1 MKVLPAQAGPSPRR
15 GDGLYDPAAEHDG
28 CGVAAVARLD
38 GVPLHDVVTRALT
51 ALDDL
56 EHRGAAGADTS
67 TGDGAGI
74 LIQLPHKFLSARGRE
89 FGLPG
94 DAFPEPGEYA
104 VGMAFLPQEPG
115 RRDELIDL
123 FERTAAE
130 HGQRVLGW
138 RAVPVEHANAGRT
151 ALEAVPEIRQVL
163 IERGPDT
170 PDVDAFERRLF
181 VIRRIVELAS
191 DEELHFASL
200 SARTIV
206 YKGMLTAPQLALFFP
221 ELRDPDL
228 ATALAVVHSR
238 FSTNTFPSWELAHPH
253 RYSAHNGE
261 INTLRGNLA
270 WMRARESTLR
280 STEIGPDLER
290 CLPLIPDGASDSAA
304 FDRALE
310 LLLLAGRSLPHALMM
325 LIPMAHETNAELAE
339 ELHGFYRFHASL
351 MEPWDGPAAI
361 VASDGRLLAATLD
374 RNGLRPGRWLVT
386 DDGWVV
392 LGSEAGVLPVEAERI
407 VRRGRLRPG
416 HLFTVDLETGRVSD
430 DYDSELE
437 VARRHPYGEWFAEG
451 AISLDDLPPKTP
463 AREREPLSKRQLA
476 FGYTQEDLRVLIAPA
491 ANDAMEPVGSMGN
504 DVALAALSEKA
515 PSLFSYFKQRYAQV
529 TNPAIDS
536 VRESIVMSLE
546 SRLGPGHNLLTEG
559 KEQTR
564 RLILEHPVL
573 RNEDLERIAR
583 SSHPVIRPATLDI
596 TWPLADGAEG
606 IGEALRRL
614 CREVDT
620 ALADGA
626 TVLILSDR
634 GLGPERVPIPALL
647 ALGCVHHHLVRA
659 GTRLRASIVVESGEP
674 REVHHLA
681 ALIGFGATAVNP
693 YLMLDSLDDLSG
705 RAELEGDLDA
715 EAARDRLV
723 QAMRKGLLKT
733 ISKIGIATISS
744 YCGAQI
750 FEAVGLDRDLVE
762 RHFTGTPS
770 SVGGVGL
777 EQLAREACDRH
788 ARAYPEQHGRSL
800 PEHVEAAGLA
810 AEHAQLLPQG
820 GIYAWRR
827 DGERHAWDPGTIA
840 ALQQSVRDPERA
852 PELYED
858 FARRANEENG
868 ALGLL
873 RGLFRLRP
881 LGDPIP
887 VAEVEPAAEI
897 AKRFVTGGM
906 SLGALSP
913 EAHETLAVAMNRIG
927 GLSNSGEGGEDERR
941 NEPDPNGDLRRSRI
955 RQVASGRF
963 GVTAHYLAV
972 ADQIQIKISQG
983 SKPGE
988 GGQLPGHKVDRYI
1001 AKLRFST
1008 PGVGLI
1014 SPPPHH
1020 DIYSIE
1026 DLKQLIYDLR
1036 AANPTASVSVKLAA
1050 EAGVGTVAAG
1060 VAKAGADHVVIA
1072 GHDGGTGA
1080 SPLSSIQAAG
1090 VPWELGLAETQQTL
1104 LRNDLRSR
1112 ITVQVDGGLRT
1123 GRDVVIGAILGAEE
1137 YGFAT
1142 APLIA
1147 TGCIMMRVCHLNT
1160 CPVGVATQD
1169 PELRKHFAG
1178 RPEHVVDYLIAV
1190 AGEVREILASL
1201 GARTLLEVVGR
1212 TELVEVDPAGRG
1224 PKAATL
1230 DLEPLLEVPVEAPDG
1245 ERHRTE
1251 DPPPF
1256 DSHFDERELLAEAEP
1271 ALERGETVRIARS
1284 VTNVDR
1290 AIGGR
1295 LSYEVASRHGVEGLP
1310 AGTISVD
1317 LEGSAGQSFG
1327 AWLAPGI
1334 TLSLAGETNDYA
1346 GKGLSGGILSVRPPK
1361 GAAFEAAE
1369 NVIAGNV
1376 CLYGATGGRAFFS
1389 GLAGERFA
1397 VRNSGAIAV
1406 VEGVGDH
1413 GCEYMT
1419 GGRVIVLGPTGRN
1432 FAAGM
1437 SGGIAYVYDPDG
1449 RFSDRVNTE
1458 LVDMMAVPEEAH
1470 EGLRGVV
1477 TEHLQHTGSALAAR
1491 LLADWQATLG
1501 AMVRVLPRE
1510 YAKALA
1516 GELDFEPPHTISSR
1530 TVPA

>member
-1 MKVLPAQAGPSPRR
+1 MKELPAQAGPSHRR
-15 GDGLYDPAAEHDG
+15 GDGLYHPSKEHDG

-38 GVPLHDVVTRALT
+38 GVPIHEVVDRALT

-74 LIQLPHKFLSARGRE
+74 LIQLPDAFLRERAEE
-89 FGLPG
+89 FGIPAGTLP
-94 DAFPEPGEYA
+94 DAGHYA
-104 VGMAFLPQEPG
+104 VGMVFLPPEPG
-115 RRDELIDL
+115 PREEVIDL
-123 FERTAAE
+123 VGRTAAE
-130 HGQRVLGW
+130 QGQRVIGW
-138 RAVPVEHANAGRT
+138 RQVPVQFENCGRT
-151 ALEAVPEIRQVL
+151 ARDAVPEIRQVL
-163 IERGPDT
+163 IERGPDVA
-170 PDVDAFERRLF
+170 DVDDFERRLF
-181 VIRRIVELAS
+181 VIRRLVELAT
-191 DEELHFASL
+191 DEAVHFASL

-206 YKGMLTAPQLALFFP
+206 YKGMLTAPQLSGFFP
-221 ELRDPDL
+221 DLRSPEL
-228 ATALAVVHSR
+228 ASALAVVHSR

-280 STEIGPDLER
+280 SPLIGPDLER

-325 LIPMAHETNAELAE
+325 LIPMAHETNPELAE

-361 VASDGRLLAATLD
+361 VASDGRMLAATLD

-392 LGSEAGVLPVEAERI
+392 LGSEAGVLPFDAERV

-437 VARRHPYGEWFAEG
+437 VARSQPYGEWFEEG
-451 AISLDDLPPKTP
+451 AIKLDDLPEKTP
-463 AREREPLSKRQLA
+463 AREHEPLDKRQLA

-504 DVALAALSEKA
+504 DIALAALSEKA
-515 PSLFSYFKQRYAQV
+515 PPLFSYFKQRYAQV

-536 VRESIVMSLE
+536 VRESTVMSLE
-546 SRLGPGHNLLTEG
+546 IRLGPGHNLLSEG
-559 KEQTR
+559 KEQAR
-564 RLILEHPVL
+564 QLVLEHPVL

-583 SSHPVIRPATLDI
+583 SSHPVIKPATLDI
-596 TWPLADGAEG
+596 TWPVADGPQALEG
-606 IGEALRRL
+606 ALERL
-614 CREVDT
+614 CAEVDQ
-620 ALADGA
+620 ALSDGA

-634 GLGPERVPIPALL
+634 AMGPDRVPIPSLL
-647 ALGCVHHHLVRA
+647 ALGAVHHHLVRA

-681 ALIGFGATAVNP
+681 TLIGFGANAVNP
-693 YLMLDSLDDLSG
+693 YLMLESLDDLSG
-705 RAELEGDLDA
+705 RAELEGDLSPE
-715 EAARDRLV
+715 EARERLI

-750 FEAVGLDRDLVE
+750 FEAVGLDRDLVD
-762 RHFTGTPS
+762 RHFNGTPS

-777 EQLAREACDRH
+777 EQLGREAFERH
-788 ARAYPEQHGRSL
+788 ARAYPEKHGRAL
-800 PEHVEAAGLA
+800 PAHVEDSGLT
-810 AEHAQLLPQG
+810 AEHARLLPQG

-827 DGERHAWDPGTIA
+827 DGERHAWDPMTIA
-840 ALQQSVRDPERA
+840 ALQQAVRNPDRT
-852 PELYED
+852 PELYAD
-858 FARRANEENG
+858 FAKRVNEENA
-868 ALGLL
+868 ALGYL
-873 RGLFRLRP
+873 RGLFQLRP
-881 LGDPIP
+881 IGDPIP
-887 VAEVEPAAEI
+887 LDEVEPAAEI

-913 EAHETLAVAMNRIG
+913 EAHETLAVAMNRLG
-927 GLSNSGEGGEDERR
+927 GMSNSGEGGEDERR

-963 GVTAHYLAV
+963 GVTAHYLAL

-988 GGQLPGHKVDRYI
+988 GGQLPGHKVDKYI
-1001 AKLRFST
+1001 AQLRYST

-1026 DLKQLIYDLR
+1026 DLKQLIFDLR
-1036 AANPTASVSVKLAA
+1036 AANPKASVSVKLAA

-1104 LRNDLRSR
+1104 LRNHLRSR
-1112 ITVQVDGGLRT
+1112 ITVQVDGGMRT

-1137 YGFAT
+1137 FGFAT

-1169 PELRKHFAG
+1169 PELRKHFSG

-1190 AGEVREILASL
+1190 ANEVREILASL
-1201 GARTLLEVVGR
+1201 GARSLLEIVGR
-1212 TELVEVDPAGRG
+1212 TELIEIDASRHG
-1224 PKAATL
+1224 PKGEAL
-1230 DLEPLLEVPVEAPDG
+1230 DLEPLLEVPEQAPVA

-1256 DSHFDERELLAEAEP
+1256 DTHFDERELLEEAMP
-1271 ALERGETVRIARS
+1271 ALEGKGQVKIERS

-1295 LSYEVASRHGVEGLP
+1295 LSYEVASRYGKEGLP
-1310 AGTISVD
+1310 AETIEVA
-1317 LEGSAGQSFG
+1317 LTGSAGQSFG

-1334 TLSLAGETNDYA
+1334 TLSLEGETNDYA
-1346 GKGLSGGILSVRPPK
+1346 GKGLSGGVISVRPPK
-1361 GAAFEAAE
+1361 NAPYDAAE

-1419 GGRVIVLGPTGRN
+1419 GGRVVVLGPTGRN

-1437 SGGIAYVYDPDG
+1437 SGGIAYVYDADG
-1449 RFSDRVNTE
+1449 RFEERVNAE
-1458 LVDMMAVPEEAH
+1458 LVDLTAVPEDAH
-1470 EGLRGVV
+1470 EGLRGVI
-1477 TEHLQHTGSALAAR
+1477 TEHLERTGSALAAR
-1491 LLADWQATLG
+1491 LLADWPATLERF
-1501 AMVRVLPRE
+1501 VRVLPRE
-1510 YAKALA
+1510 YAKAIA